1 MGVLFSFEP
10 SKILTLRCALPE
22 NYITNSGLTHFKAGV
37 NVVGDPVKKRDLF
50 GLDPRVP
57 TGIGLY
63 HLGRGTKRNE
73 YLYKSSQNCHTPEG
87 HRDGASGSE
96 ESPLLKH
103 ETLRSQRTLTT
114 QSVISYLLEMIKAVF
129 PTHYE
134 VLENSVKKSE
144 IH

>member
-63 HLGRGTKRNE
+63 HLGRGTNISTSHLKIV
-73 YLYKSSQNCHTPEG
+73 T
-87 HRDGASGSE
+87 
-96 ESPLLKH
+96 LLKDTGTVRAEAKNLH
-103 ETLRSQRTLTT
+103 
-114 QSVISYLLEMIKAVF
+114 F
-129 PTHYE
+129 
-134 VLENSVKKSE
+134 
-144 IH
+144 